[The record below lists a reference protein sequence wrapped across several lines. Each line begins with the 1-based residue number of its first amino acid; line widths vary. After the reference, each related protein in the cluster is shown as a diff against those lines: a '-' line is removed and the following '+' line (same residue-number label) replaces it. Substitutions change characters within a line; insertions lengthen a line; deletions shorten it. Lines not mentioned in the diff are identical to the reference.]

1 MLKLGSQL
9 AFWLLPFKKAAQVRV
24 EQGGQNYGGYLQ
36 FFLCFVYLKG
46 QLLWVF
52 GSLLSVYVFLLKAG
66 DKLLSSSYI
75 GVFK

>member
-1 MLKLGSQL
+1 MLKLESQL
-9 AFWLLPFKKAAQVRV
+9 AFWLFPFRKAAQVRV
-24 EQGGQNYGGYLQ
+24 EQGGQNYDGHLQ

-52 GSLLSVYVFLLKAG
+52 GNLLSVYVLLLKAG
-66 DKLLSSSYI
+66 DKLSSSYI